1 MQPYA
6 WEFVEESLPVTKM
19 AEDGIMCQGFP
30 SISSRQAY
38 REFRLETT
46 PVEFSQ

>member
-19 AEDGIMCQGFP
+19 AEDGIMSPHGP
-30 SISSRQAY
+30 IVTIK
-38 REFRLETT
+38 ETT
-46 PVEFSQ
+46 WRGQDNCL